1 MRIMSAD
8 AVKGLLEIDSTD
20 QLESWLMRVVSPGVL
35 GDERYWQLV
44 GGQRSNAGPIEQSA
58 DEINPL
64 VERIVNGIEAVIE
77 LSVAESGSEPSS
89 PREAIESLFDV
100 PRGRARLL
108 DEAAAQRLARH
119 VVVALRGQGR
129 DSDPTIEV
137 RDLGLGIHPRDF
149 PDTILAL
156 GQSDKGQKP
165 YLIGMYGQGGSSTFD
180 KCEYTII
187 VSRRHTRHLPSGE
200 SDRVGW
206 TVVRRSLNVRAP
218 VYRYLVDPSTNC
230 VPSFSSA
237 IGDQIG
243 LEHGTLVAH
252 VGYKNLGGFATQQ
265 ITNNAFYTLNYRLF
279 DPLLP
284 WTLVDHRQGERVSR
298 TMRGVPY
305 RVNELPEVAG
315 IGSLEAR
322 QRTGATAVRHHM
334 EYRHELASGSTLRVE
349 WWILQDEQVVDGR
362 RRRDHSNR
370 RLPYRDHSRRYA
382 QRVIAVTRG
391 GQVHAG
397 LTTSHT
403 FHSKQLRQVARS
415 IVAQVNTDDMSW
427 EEGASF
433 FSSNRADLKT
443 ASQDQVEEAIIA
455 AIGLHIDQLKAIER
469 ERQEEL
475 VAGRAASDEEA
486 IRQHLD
492 PMIQA
497 FRRSR
502 QTPGSSTSQANRGN
516 PDFRGLQIPTY
527 LRFARTTPLPVRPGV
542 PTRLDI
548 LTDAADDVVKNRRTD
563 FRVDS
568 SDDGMLIG
576 QVQGGSGRWRVSL
589 FPSADLAVGTS
600 IEITASISQTNA
612 WRLDAEQPCRVIV
625 AKPPLPYEGNDPPTF
640 FRFRS
645 QNGAVHVRQGGSRIT
660 IESDVRDDV
669 LLNGGVLRV
678 VSPDPEDLPVGGSS
692 GPREGEFR
700 VNLQVPDDAH
710 VAPAGEIHAVLTLP
724 NGSEFDDV
732 AYLVIDEKLA
742 KGGTTDT
749 QAQPNYEIR
758 DVEEVPAKEGVLS
771 WSEMPA
777 ILAGSDPW
785 TSEDVGAYLE
795 TGDEGQRK
803 ITFYLN
809 SDNQELRDIERR
821 IARRRSAAAVDSF
834 REMHRTLLCFHL
846 YRLATGMESGSEDDY
861 VYRDEMIRVGQTL
874 LYTHSEFLEQVTADE
889 SDE

>member
-1 MRIMSAD
+1 MILESIET
-8 AVKGLLEIDSTD
+8 VTELLAIDSSD
-20 QLESWLMRVVSPGVL
+20 SVESWLTRVVRADVL
-35 GDERYWQLV
+35 TEDRYWCLV
-44 GGQRSNAGPIEQSA
+44 GGQRSNAGSIEQSA

-77 LSVAESGSEPSS
+77 LHVAESGSEPSS
-89 PREAIESLFDV
+89 PQEAIESSFGV

-108 DEAAAQRLARH
+108 DDAAAQRLARH
-119 VVVALRGQGR
+119 LVVTLRGQGR

-137 RDLGLGIHPRDF
+137 RDLGLGIHPKDF

-187 VSRRHTRHLPSGE
+187 VSRRHTNHLPRGS

-230 VPSFSSA
+230 VPSFSG
-237 IGDQIG
+237 IVGDQIG
-243 LEHGTLVAH
+243 LDHGTLVAH

-284 WTLVDHRQGERVSR
+284 WTLVDQRQRERVSR

-305 RVNELPEVAG
+305 RINALPEIAG

-334 EYRHELASGSTLRVE
+334 EYHHELHSGSTLRVE
-349 WWILQDEQVVDGR
+349 WWILQDEQVVHGR
-362 RRRDHSNR
+362 RRRDHSSR

-433 FSSNRADLKT
+433 FSSNRSDLKT

-455 AIGLHIDQLKAIER
+455 AIDLHIDQLRAVER

-486 IRQHLD
+486 IRRHLD
-492 PMIQA
+492 PMIHA
-497 FRRSR
+497 FHRTRRTSR
-502 QTPGSSTSQANRGN
+502 ASRRDSE
-516 PDFRGLQIPTY
+516 FRGRQVPTY

-542 PTRLDI
+542 PTRVDI
-548 LTDAADDVVKNRRTD
+548 LTDAADDVVRDRWTD
-563 FRVDS
+563 LRVR
-568 SDDGMLIG
+568 SDNDGLLIG
-576 QVQGGSGRWRVSL
+576 QVQGGTGRWRVNIL
-589 FPSADLAVGTS
+589 PSADLVVGTH
-600 IEITASISQTNA
+600 IEVTAFIGHADA
-612 WRLDAEQPCRVIV
+612 WRVDAEPCRVIV
-625 AKPPLPYEGNDPPTF
+625 VAPPPPYEGSDPATF
-640 FRFRS
+640 IRFRS
-645 QNGAVHVRQGGSRIT
+645 RNGTVHVRQGGSRVT
-660 IESDVRDDV
+660 IESDARDDV
-669 LLNGGVLRV
+669 LLNGAELTID
-678 VSPDPEDLPVGGSS
+678 SPDRQGLPVVGWS
-692 GPREGEFR
+692 GPHEGEFR
-700 VNLQVPDDAH
+700 VSLQVSDNAL
-710 VAPAGEIHAVLTLP
+710 VGTAGEIMAFLRLPDGTVL
-724 NGSEFDDV
+724 DDI
-732 AYLVIDEKLA
+732 AGLVIGEKLND
-742 KGGTTDT
+742 GGSTDI
-749 QAQPNYEIR
+749 QSQPNYEIR
-758 DVEEVPAKEGVLS
+758 DIEEVPVADDVLS
-771 WSEMPA
+771 WSEMSTV
-777 ILAGSDPW
+777 LNGSDPW
-785 TSEDVGAYLE
+785 TGEDVGAYLD
-795 TGDEGQRK
+795 TWDEGQRK

-809 SDNQELRDIERR
+809 VDNQELRDAERR
-821 IARRRSAAAVDSF
+821 IAHRRSTAAVDSF

-846 YRLATGMESGSEDDY
+846 YRLAASMEPGSEDDY
-861 VYRDEMIRVGQTL
+861 IYRDEMIRVGQTL
-874 LYTHSEFLEQVTADE
+874 LYTHNEFLEQVSVDE
-889 SDE
+889 SEE